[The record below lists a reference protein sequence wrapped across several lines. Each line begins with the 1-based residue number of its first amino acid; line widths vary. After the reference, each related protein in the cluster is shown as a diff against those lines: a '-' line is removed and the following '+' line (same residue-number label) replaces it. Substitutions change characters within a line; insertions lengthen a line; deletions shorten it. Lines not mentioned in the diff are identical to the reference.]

1 MSFVVRFVVL
11 STLAVVGCTPTVA
24 SHTDTTAASAA
35 RTCPLGVP
43 GATVAA
49 EDVPGGVALVM
60 TSTDRLEELRSRA
73 RDAASLYG
81 TGTNMGAGHEGKHG
95 SGGDHGLQPMQLPPG
110 GGAALDVDGGT
121 RIVLRPTD
129 AADLETLRAK
139 VRERAARMRAST
151 CK

>member
-1 MSFVVRFVVL
+1 MSFATRFVLVSML
-11 STLAVVGCTPTVA
+11 VAGCTPTVA
-24 SHTDTTAASAA
+24 SHTDTTAASAG

-43 GATVAA
+43 GATLAV

-81 TGTNMGAGHEGKHG
+81 TGTNMGAGHQGQHG
-95 SGGDHGLQPMQLPPG
+95 SGGDHGLQLMQLPPSD
-110 GGAALDVDGGT
+110 GAALDIEKGT

-129 AADLETLRAK
+129 AADLEKLRVK
-139 VRERAARMRAST
+139 VRERAARMSAST